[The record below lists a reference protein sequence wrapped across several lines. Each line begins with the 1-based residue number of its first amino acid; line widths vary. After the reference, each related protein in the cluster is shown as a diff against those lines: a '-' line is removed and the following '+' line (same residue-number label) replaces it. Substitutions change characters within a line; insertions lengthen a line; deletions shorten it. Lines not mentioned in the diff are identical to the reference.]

1 MEWHRDITRYQWR
14 TLVAAQLGWLLDAM
28 DVMIYSFALTQ
39 IRGEFHLSGAAA
51 GALGALPLVTSVAG
65 GVGFGWISDRYGRT
79 RAMVWSILC
88 FSVLTALTATSRTV
102 GMLALWRALTGIGLG
117 GEWAAGSALVAESWP
132 EEHRGK
138 AIGLMQCA

>member
-51 GALGALPLVTSVAG
+51 GLMTSG
-65 GVGFGWISDRYGRT
+65 
-79 RAMVWSILC
+79 
-88 FSVLTALTATSRTV
+88 
-102 GMLALWRALTGIGLG
+102 
-117 GEWAAGSALVAESWP
+117 
-132 EEHRGK
+132 
-138 AIGLMQCA
+138 